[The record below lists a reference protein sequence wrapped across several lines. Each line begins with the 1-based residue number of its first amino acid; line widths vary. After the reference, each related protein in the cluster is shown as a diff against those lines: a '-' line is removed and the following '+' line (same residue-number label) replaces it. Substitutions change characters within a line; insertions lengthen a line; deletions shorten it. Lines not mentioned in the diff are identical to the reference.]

1 MCDEGKKQVGTI
13 WQETLVLMLFGE
25 QTSHSYEQIIHNLD

>member
-1 MCDEGKKQVGTI
+1 MQKMCDEGKKQVGTI
-13 WQETLVLMLFGE
+13 WQETLVFGE